1 MKRLCIFIL
10 LLAQIQA
17 FADDKK
23 NLKADIKQV
32 TVFLNK
38 AQVTSLLQTSLEEGT
53 NELIVDGLPAGIDKQ
68 SIQVSGKG
76 NFVIMSVKHD
86 LNYIDPQKKS
96 TEMIALEDSIRFY
109 RVQARKMKSLN
120 DVLLKEEQMI
130 LTNKDIKGEKQ
141 TITADQ
147 LEDVADFYRER
158 LEDVRFTLID
168 NDDKLKELNEKATRF
183 QQQLDDLFNER
194 NKNTSKIS
202 ISVSARSAG
211 NVQLELLYVVNDAGW
226 TPLYDIRAKD
236 TKSPVQVNY
245 KAHVY
250 QNTGLDWNN
259 ARLKLSTAN
268 PTLGLTKP
276 DLDPWY
282 LDFYIEPPIGSMN
295 EFLEPEVAKDEEVV
309 YKGID
314 ADTAD
319 LVLQEVVI
327 VTKSRKNKLT
337 FSKPISDFTEVVEN
351 TVSVEFDI
359 ALPYTILSGN
369 NPQLVDIQSHE
380 VKADY
385 EYFSIPKLDQD
396 AFLVAHVTDWETLN
410 LLSGNANIFFEGTFV
425 GESFINAQNTSD
437 TLSLSLG
444 RDSKVVVKRNKL
456 KEFTRKNFVGLNKK
470 EEHAFEIEVRNTKKE
485 SISVLVEDQIP
496 VSQNNQIEVE
506 LIDGGGAIFDKVSG
520 KLQWKLNIG
529 AGETKKVLFKYS
541 LKYPKNKIVSGL

>member
-1 MKRLCIFIL
+1 MKRLCLFIL

-38 AQVTSLLQTSLEEGT
+38 AQVTSILQTNLEEGT
-53 NELIVDGLPAGIDKQ
+53 NELLVDGLPAGIDKQ
-68 SIQVSGKG
+68 SIQVSCKG
-76 NFVIMSVKHD
+76 DFVIMSVKHD
-86 LNYIDPQKKS
+86 LNFIDPQKKS
-96 TEMIALEDSIRFY
+96 AEMIALEDSVRFY
-109 RVQARKMKSLN
+109 RVLARKTKSLS
-120 DVLLKEEQMI
+120 DALLKEEKMI
-130 LTNKDIKGEKQ
+130 LTNQAIKGEKQ
-141 TITADQ
+141 TMTADQ

-158 LEDVRFTLID
+158 LEDIRFTLID
-168 NDDKLKELNEKATRF
+168 NDDKLNELNEKATRF

-194 NKNTSKIS
+194 NKHTSKIS
-202 ISVSARSAG
+202 ISVSAKSAG
-211 NVQLELLYVVNDAGW
+211 NVQLELLYVVDDAGW
-226 TPLYDIRAKD
+226 TPLYDIRVKD
-236 TKSPVQVNY
+236 TKGPVQVNY

-259 ARLKLSTAN
+259 VRLKLSTSN
-268 PTLGLTKP
+268 PTLGVNKP
-276 DLDPWY
+276 ELNSWY
-282 LDFYIEPPIGSMN
+282 LNFYEAPTVSTT
-295 EFLEPEVAKDEEVV
+295 EFLEPEVAKDEEVSEEMV
-309 YKGID
+309 SPDSAYRS
-314 ADTAD
+314 
-319 LVLQEVVI
+319 LEEVVI
-327 VTKSRKNKLT
+327 IAQKSFYTL
-337 FSKPISDFTEVVEN
+337 SQPISDFTSVVEN

-359 ALPYTILSGN
+359 ALPYTVLSGN

-385 EYFSIPKLDQD
+385 EYISVPKLDKD
-396 AFLVAHVTDWETLN
+396 AFLIAYVTNWENLN

-425 GESFINAQNTSD
+425 GESYIDAQNTSD

-456 KEFTRKNFVGLNKK
+456 KEFTRKNFIGLNKK

-506 LIDGGGAIFDKVSG
+506 LIDGGGAIFDKASG

-529 AGETKKVLFKYS
+529 AGETKKVLFKYA

>member
-1 MKRLCIFIL
+1 MKRFYIFIL
-10 LLAQIQA
+10 MLVQIQA

-23 NLKADIKQV
+23 NLKAEIKQV

-53 NELIVDGLPAGIDKQ
+53 NELVVDGLPAGIDKQ

-86 LNYIDPQKKS
+86 LNFIDPQKKS
-96 TEMIALEDSIRFY
+96 IEMISLEDSVRFY
-109 RVQARKMKSLN
+109 RVQARKAKSLN
-120 DVLLKEEQMI
+120 EVLLKEEKMI
-130 LTNKDIKGEKQ
+130 LANQAIKGEKQ

-158 LEDVRFTLID
+158 LEDIRFTLID
-168 NDDKLKELNEKATRF
+168 NEDKLKELNEKATRF

-194 NKNTSKIS
+194 NKHTSKIS
-202 ISVSARSAG
+202 ITVSAKSAG
-211 NVQLELLYVVNDAGW
+211 NVQLEILYVVDDAGW
-226 TPLYDIRAKD
+226 SPLYDIRAKD

-259 ARLKLSTAN
+259 VRIKLSTAN
-268 PTLGLTKP
+268 PTLGLNKP
-276 DLDPWY
+276 ELNPWY
-282 LDFYIEPPIGSMN
+282 LNFYEYVPEPPAAMEYN
-295 EFLEPEVAKDEEVV
+295 QEE
-309 YKGID
+309 KEIE
-314 ADTAD
+314 ADTVVVAFED
-319 LVLQEVVI
+319 VVI
-327 VTKSRKNKLT
+327 TSKNSFYTL
-337 FSKPISDFTEVVEN
+337 SQPISDFTEVVEN

-396 AFLVAHVTDWETLN
+396 AFLVAHVTDWENLS

-425 GESFINAQNTSD
+425 GESHIDAQNTSD

-456 KEFTRKNFVGLNKK
+456 KEFTRKNFIGLNKK

-485 SISVLVEDQIP
+485 SISILIEDQIP

-506 LIDGGGAIFDKVSG
+506 PIDVGGATFDKVSG

-529 AGETKKVLFKYS
+529 AGESKKVLFKYS